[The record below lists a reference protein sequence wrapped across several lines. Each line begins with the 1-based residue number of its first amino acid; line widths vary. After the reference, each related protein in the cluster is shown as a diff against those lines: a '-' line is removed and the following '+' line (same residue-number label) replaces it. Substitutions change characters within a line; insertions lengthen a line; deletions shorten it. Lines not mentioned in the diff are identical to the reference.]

1 LLRRI
6 ENVIQ
11 RREQINRQAAARQQI
26 EEDMIPTQ
34 AGVGCAARKGTRNA
48 WRTTFVE
55 RLWCGSVLSRSTISL
70 DTDLRYKE

>member
-1 LLRRI
+1 LPRRI

-34 AGVGCAARKGTRNA
+34 ADV
-48 WRTTFVE
+48 
-55 RLWCGSVLSRSTISL
+55 
-70 DTDLRYKE
+70 

>member
-1 LLRRI
+1 MPLPTDLPTLERLWRGARELLRRI

-34 AGVGCAARKGTRNA
+34 ADV
-48 WRTTFVE
+48 
-55 RLWCGSVLSRSTISL
+55 
-70 DTDLRYKE
+70 